1 MNDMAW
7 KDSSFYSILNT
18 KCPRCHE
25 GDMFPKGT
33 LYNVSKFAQMNE
45 KCSCCGQYFEPETGY
60 YYGAMFVS
68 YGFSTAIFIGVWIL
82 LSMLVEEVT
91 LPMMIVALI
100 VSVIALLPINFRLS
114 RSIWIHIFIRYKGPC
129 SLEKEKS

>member
-1 MNDMAW
+1 MAW
-7 KDSSFYSILNT
+7 KDAALYSILNT

-33 LYNVSKFAQMNE
+33 FYNFRKFSEMNE
-45 KCSCCGQYFEPETGY
+45 KCSCCGQHFEPEPGF

-68 YGFSTAIFIGVWIL
+68 YAFSTAIFIGVWIA
-82 LSMLVEEVT
+82 LSFMVKEVT
-91 LPMMIVALI
+91 LTMMIIALI
-100 VSVIALLPINFRLS
+100 ISVVVLLPINFRLS

-129 SLEKEKS
+129 NTYKN